1 MALFILLFLVLP
13 GGPSNKTDIKPW
25 LPICVVL
32 TCCVTAV
39 IHGLPFR
46 ITRNR
51 YPAVAQVQ
59 GGLHFGQPSTPHPGD
74 PGYRTSSEWSH
85 PRAPSDSY
93 RNDPNSF
100 RYMGPGSSRS
110 LQTGSG
116 GTEYTL
122 RDLDGAR
129 RDPQAAHFIYGNSHV
144 DQVRLPSGDL
154 RLVTAR
160 GADAYEA
167 VAGMELDRDR
177 ISQDSALESRAP
189 LLGSND

>member
-1 MALFILLFLVLP
+1 MEDMEILESHRRLSGRHHRICYIGKIISAGSMIGTALLFPFTYGGELPLHALMLAIFSLSLLVFVALHLEPFIRIGPYTAPMALFILLFLVLP
-13 GGPSNKTDIKPW
+13 G
-25 LPICVVL
+25 
-32 TCCVTAV
+32 
-39 IHGLPFR
+39 
-46 ITRNR
+46 
-51 YPAVAQVQ
+51 
-59 GGLHFGQPSTPHPGD
+59 
-74 PGYRTSSEWSH
+74 
-85 PRAPSDSY
+85 
-93 RNDPNSF
+93 
-100 RYMGPGSSRS
+100 
-110 LQTGSG
+110 GSG